1 VRSQLG
7 QLAQKGV
14 DPNTIKLDWAKVKES
29 QREKALRNVK
39 AALLLEKV
47 ADREA
52 IHATR
57 DEVDREVQLYAKR
70 EREPIA
76 VARAKLEKEG
86 TIGRIADH
94 IRTEKTIQFLFDQ
107 AEKQA

>member
-1 VRSQLG
+1 
-7 QLAQKGV
+7 
-14 DPNTIKLDWAKVKES
+14 
-29 QREKALRNVK
+29 
-39 AALLLEKV
+39 LLEKI

-57 DEVDREVQLYAKR
+57 DEVDREVQLYSKR

-76 VARAKLEKEG
+76 VVRAKLEKEG
-86 TIGRIADH
+86 TISRIADH
-94 IRTEKTIQFLFDQ
+94 IRTEKTIQFLFEQ